1 MSVVARMRFKR
12 RKRLA
17 RRLGSVAL
25 TVTKTLTAT
34 TTTLAILFWMNV
46 MQLPIA
52 VAGSDLTFV
61 TRLGVGD
68 LPALTG
74 IAMSGLASHLA
85 LTNAFRAGDA
95 TIVVPLDFVRIPLIA
110 LVGRFFYGE
119 TLDPFVFLG
128 AGLIVIGIV
137 WNLRAETRRPA

>member
-1 MSVVARMRFKR
+1 
-12 RKRLA
+12 
-17 RRLGSVAL
+17 
-25 TVTKTLTAT
+25 
-34 TTTLAILFWMNV
+34 MNV

-52 VAGSDLTFV
+52 VAGSDLSFV
-61 TRLGVGD
+61 MRLGVGD

-110 LVGRFFYGE
+110 LVGRIFYGE